1 MLNEHIWFNP
11 NIRIN
16 NSSNF
21 IKSYFNSGY
30 EFIKDLMTDE
40 GNFISLETLRNS
52 NVKTNFFRIYGF
64 ERVNFREI
72 ESLKQ

>member
-16 NSSNF
+16 NSSVF

-30 EFIKDLMTDE
+30 KFIKDLMTDE
-40 GNFISLETLRNS
+40 GNFISIETLRNS
-52 NVKTNFFRIYGF
+52 NVKTFFFRIHGF

-72 ESLKQ
+72 ESLK